1 MSKKISIQLTDQ
13 QANTLLYAI
22 QIYQDSYDGWTDE
35 DLKFYEVKKDLR
47 AIAAVEQ
54 KILEASGANE
64 GAAA

>member
-22 QIYQDSYDGWTDE
+22 QIYQDSYDGWDE
-35 DLKFYEVKKDLR
+35 ADLKFFEVKKDLR